1 MMTGSV
7 DAARDCVQESFVRLL
22 HAEISHHDGSV
33 RTYLSTIVYRSA
45 VKENLRRNKLAEGPP
60 ESAGSPDP
68 TPFDLTVRR
77 EQEREIFR
85 AIRML
90 APPQRDILV
99 LRFYGD
105 YGYEEIATMT
115 GVALGT
121 VKSRIFYAV
130 KTVRTVLQSRGV
142 I

>member
-1 MMTGSV
+1 
-7 DAARDCVQESFVRLL
+7 
-22 HAEISHHDGSV
+22 
-33 RTYLSTIVYRSA
+33 
-45 VKENLRRNKLAEGPP
+45 VKENLRRNRLAEGPS
-60 ESAGSPDP
+60 ESADSPDP

-90 APPQRDILV
+90 APSQRDILV
-99 LRFYGD
+99 LRFYGE

-130 KTVRTVLQSRGV
+130 KTVRTMLQSRGV